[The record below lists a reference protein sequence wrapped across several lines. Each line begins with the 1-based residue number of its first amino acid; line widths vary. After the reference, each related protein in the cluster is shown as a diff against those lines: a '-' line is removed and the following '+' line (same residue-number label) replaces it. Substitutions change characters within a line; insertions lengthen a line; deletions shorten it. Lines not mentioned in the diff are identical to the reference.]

1 MRRREVIGGLL
12 AGAALTRSF
21 PALAQKTARIALLG
35 GGTAQSSEIFVE
47 ALRQGLHENGLAESR
62 DYDLDLRWAEGDY
75 TRFPELVA
83 DVLQRNPSVM
93 MANTIAAIRAA
104 QRATTAV
111 PIVMLHINDPVG
123 NGLVASL
130 ARPGGNTTGLSN
142 LNEDLTPKFIDIIT
156 AILPRAR
163 SIAAVF
169 NPTNPSNRILFES
182 ARTQAASIGV
192 TVRPAELP
200 NAGALG
206 SLFETLA
213 QNPPDALLVLADVTL
228 LDQRDAIAAL
238 GLRYGLPVISG
249 YPEMTHAG
257 ALAGYGPPRRE
268 FYRRAATYVKK
279 ILDGTRPQDLPVE
292 QPARI
297 ELSVNLKTARSL
309 GITIPEFVLARAD
322 EVIE

>member
-1 MRRREVIGGLL
+1 
-12 AGAALTRSF
+12 
-21 PALAQKTARIALLG
+21 
-35 GGTAQSSEIFVE
+35 
-47 ALRQGLHENGLAESR
+47 
-62 DYDLDLRWAEGDY
+62 
-75 TRFPELVA
+75 
-83 DVLQRNPSVM
+83 
-93 MANTIAAIRAA
+93 
-104 QRATTAV
+104 
-111 PIVMLHINDPVG
+111 
-123 NGLVASL
+123 
-130 ARPGGNTTGLSN
+130 
-142 LNEDLTPKFIDIIT
+142 
-156 AILPRAR
+156 
-163 SIAAVF
+163 
-169 NPTNPSNRILFES
+169 
-182 ARTQAASIGV
+182 V

-257 ALAGYGPPRRE
+257 ALAGYGPPRLE

-292 QPARI
+292 QPVRI